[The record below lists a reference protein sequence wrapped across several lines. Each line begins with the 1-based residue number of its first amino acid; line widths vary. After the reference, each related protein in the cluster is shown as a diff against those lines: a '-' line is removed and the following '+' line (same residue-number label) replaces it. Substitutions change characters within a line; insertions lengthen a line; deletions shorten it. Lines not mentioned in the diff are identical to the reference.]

1 MFDLDGSG
9 NRQQIGWIAQGSG
22 LLVYDPKGDTTLN
35 NGTQL
40 FGNSSKLPDGSYAV
54 DGFQALAA
62 LDKDHSGHING
73 NNPEYANLRV
83 WVGSPSGSGSALP
96 AGKMMTLKELGI
108 VDISLNKAE
117 TWENTGGTGIGSNVE
132 TSYATVTWADGH
144 TTRIGDINLANDP
157 FYQQL
162 KPLAPLS
169 DAALALPE
177 MAGSGA
183 VYDTRQAAQKSPAFA
198 DLLKQFSGLGTRSAQ
213 VAMLP
218 QLLQSWSDSSDFK
231 GLMARNEWGGFSTNY
246 VYVFDGVNMFDHAD
260 PKSPPQLS
268 QRELWSDDYK
278 KMAAMV
284 GMLEVFNGQALYDPQ
299 QTGLLWGH
307 AGIHMQT
314 NNGAAVGGSGSALE
328 TGTYGIAVSADQVA
342 NLQQSYLAFEQS
354 VYQGLLMQTR
364 LKPYL
369 DTITVHSDAQAGTR
383 FDCGGL
389 DKLLDSHYA
398 ADPVNAALDMV
409 ELAGYGN
416 DVLSAIQYDFAAKLS
431 QWALQMTKTGQW
443 QSVAGQLQDGMD
455 SLFTGSGLALG
466 KPGARGSIMLAPD
479 GMLTATDNA
488 GKTIVVAGSG
498 NDIMFGYD
506 GNTTFYAGA
515 GKDTMDNQGGSA
527 TYIGGSGFD
536 VMGNAR
542 WDSLATQGYTTDANG
557 KRVGSTYIAGTGGAA
572 MYGTLGNN
580 TYQLALGS
588 GSDTIYGAGYDRP
601 GQWLNGMDAASNS
614 VIQFGQGISLK
625 DVQVET
631 NGVDLILH
639 YSGKDAVTL
648 SGWFNAALYPVQTL
662 QFADGSSY
670 KLPDLLNTL
679 PNVANHAVNGVAYGV
694 GLNQHLMSDGGNDTL
709 HGGAGEVT
717 LTGGA
722 GNDVMYGGT
731 GKNTF
736 QGGAGNAT
744 MLGGVGAQSNTFIGG
759 SGRDTM
765 DSQGGSATYI
775 GGSGFDVMGNASWA
789 GAATKG
795 YTVDAGGNR
804 VGSTYIAGT
813 GGAAMYGTLGNNT
826 YQLALG
832 SGSDTIYGAGYDR
845 PGLWLD
851 GMSAASNSVI
861 KFGQGVSLKDVQVE
875 TNGVDLILHY
885 SGKDAVTLSGWFNA
899 ALYPVQTLQ
908 FADGSSYKLPD
919 LLGTLPNIGNHMVNG
934 TVYGIGLHQQL
945 QADDGNDTLRSGAG
959 DATLTGG
966 AGTDLMYGGPGNNQ
980 FIAGSGPVSMYGGV
994 GNNTFQGGA
1003 GTAYMLG
1010 AAAGHNTFIGGSGKV
1025 TMEALGGSATYI
1037 GGSGFDIMGNASWD
1051 SGATHGYTV
1060 DASGNRVGSTYI
1072 AGTGGGIM
1080 YGTLG
1085 NNTYQLALGS
1095 GSDTIYGAGYDH
1107 PGLWL
1112 DGMTGSSNSVIKFG
1126 PGISFNDLKA
1136 ETNGSNLILH
1146 YSAKDSVT
1154 LGGWVNA
1161 ALYPVQTLQFA
1172 DGSSYKLPD
1181 LADKLP
1187 KYVNNQPQTAGSGD
1201 ETLTGGSGDNTLRGG
1216 AGNDVMLGGIG
1227 AHSNTFIGGSGRDTM
1242 DSRGG
1247 SATYI
1252 GGSGFDVMGNA
1263 SWSSGAT
1270 QGYTVDASGTRV
1282 GSTYVAGTGGAAM
1295 YGTLG
1300 NNTYQLALGS
1310 GSDTIYGAGY
1320 DRPGLWLDGM
1330 SAASNSVIK
1339 FGQGVS
1345 LKDVQVET
1353 NGVDLILHYSGKDAV
1368 TLSGWFNA
1376 ALYPVQTLQFADGS
1390 SYKLPDLLGTLPN
1403 IGNHMVNGTVYGI
1416 GLHQQLQADD
1426 GNDTLRSGA
1435 GDATLTGGAGTD
1447 LMYGGPGN
1455 NQFIAG
1461 SGPVSMYGGVGNN
1474 TFQGGAGT
1482 AYMLGAAAGHNTFIG
1497 GSGKVTM
1504 EALGGSA
1511 TYIGGSGFDIM
1522 GNASWDS
1529 GATHGYTVDASGN
1542 RVGSTYIAGTGGG
1555 IMYGTLG
1562 NNTYQLALGSG
1573 SDTIYGA
1580 GYDHPGLWL
1589 DGMTGSSNS
1598 VIKFGPGISFS
1609 DLKAET
1615 NGSNLILHYSAKDS
1629 VTLGGWVNA
1638 ALYPVQTLQFA
1649 DGSSYKLPD
1658 MADKLPKYV
1667 NNLQLTAGNG
1677 DETLTGGS
1685 GDNTLRGGAGND
1697 VMLGGIGAHSNTFI
1711 GGSGRDTM
1719 DSRGGSATYI
1729 GGSGFDVMGNASW
1742 SGGATQGYTTD
1753 ASGNRVGS
1761 TYIAGTGGA
1770 VMYGTLG
1777 NDTYQLALGSGS
1789 DTIYGA
1795 GHDAPG
1801 QWLNGM
1807 NASAN
1812 SVLKFGAGIAIGDL
1826 KLETNGADLILH
1838 YSDKDAVTLGGWFT
1852 STLYPAQTVQFAD
1865 GSSYKLPDL
1874 LTTLPNVGNHVA
1886 NGVAYGIGLHQ
1897 QLKADD
1903 GNDTLRSG
1911 VGDATLTGGA
1921 GTDLMYGGPG
1931 NNQFVAGSGPV
1942 SMYGGVGNNTFQGGA
1957 GTAYMLGA
1965 AAGHNTF
1972 IGGSGNATMEVLGGS
1987 ATYIGGGGFDVMGN
2001 ASWSSG
2007 ATQGYTVDASGNR
2020 VGSTYIAGTGG
2031 GIMYGTLGNNTYQLA
2046 LGSGSDTIYGAG
2058 HDAPGQWLSG
2068 MNASANSVLKFGA
2081 GIAQT
2086 DLRAEASGTDL
2097 ILHYSAKDS
2106 VTLGGWF
2113 NAALYP
2119 VQTVQF
2125 ADGSSVKLP
2134 DWLNSTTIQIDPV
2147 NGVFSGKGA
2156 NELMKSDGQNDTM
2169 TGGAGNNTYE
2179 ISANAAHVLIDNAAS
2194 GTGHSA
2200 VVQFDGATSGQLWFQ
2215 RSGND
2220 LLVSQVGSS
2229 AQVDVAGWY
2238 ANGAAHVQSFHA
2250 ADGKQL
2256 SDTQVEALVSAMS
2269 AFAPPAAGAAALSQ
2283 DVQNKLQPVLSAN
2296 WH

>member
-1 MFDLDGSG
+1 M
-9 NRQQIGWIAQGSG
+9 
-22 LLVYDPKGDTTLN
+22 
-35 NGTQL
+35 
-40 FGNSSKLPDGSYAV
+40 
-54 DGFQALAA
+54 
-62 LDKDHSGHING
+62 
-73 NNPEYANLRV
+73 
-83 WVGSPSGSGSALP
+83 
-96 AGKMMTLKELGI
+96 
-108 VDISLNKAE
+108 
-117 TWENTGGTGIGSNVE
+117 
-132 TSYATVTWADGH
+132 
-144 TTRIGDINLANDP
+144 
-157 FYQQL
+157 
-162 KPLAPLS
+162 
-169 DAALALPE
+169 
-177 MAGSGA
+177 
-183 VYDTRQAAQKSPAFA
+183 
-198 DLLKQFSGLGTRSAQ
+198 
-213 VAMLP
+213 
-218 QLLQSWSDSSDFK
+218 
-231 GLMARNEWGGFSTNY
+231 
-246 VYVFDGVNMFDHAD
+246 YVFDGVNMFDHAD

-1201 ETLTGGSGDNTLRGG
+1201 ETLTGG
-1216 AGNDVMLGGIG
+1216 
-1227 AHSNTFIGGSGRDTM
+1227 
-1242 DSRGG
+1242 
-1247 SATYI
+1247 
-1252 GGSGFDVMGNA
+1252 
-1263 SWSSGAT
+1263 
-1270 QGYTVDASGTRV
+1270 
-1282 GSTYVAGTGGAAM
+1282 
-1295 YGTLG
+1295 
-1300 NNTYQLALGS
+1300 
-1310 GSDTIYGAGY
+1310 
-1320 DRPGLWLDGM
+1320 
-1330 SAASNSVIK
+1330 
-1339 FGQGVS
+1339 
-1345 LKDVQVET
+1345 
-1353 NGVDLILHYSGKDAV
+1353 
-1368 TLSGWFNA
+1368 
-1376 ALYPVQTLQFADGS
+1376 
-1390 SYKLPDLLGTLPN
+1390 
-1403 IGNHMVNGTVYGI
+1403 
-1416 GLHQQLQADD
+1416 
-1426 GNDTLRSGA
+1426 
-1435 GDATLTGGAGTD
+1435 AGTD